1 MSTKSS
7 NWTKHCTYVVT
18 LSMSHAKKS
27 EDGNYLVTFDGE
39 EREIKTN
46 KFIFY
51 TASPVNYDGALKRIE
66 GTKGVYSV
74 EGNFRDKQ
82 FKPH

>member
-7 NWTKHCTYVVT
+7 NWTKHCIYVVT

-51 TASPVNYDGALKRIE
+51 TASPVNYDEALKRIE

>member
-7 NWTKHCTYVVT
+7 NWTKHCSYVVT
-18 LSMSHAKKS
+18 LSMPHAKKA
-27 EDGNYLVTFDGE
+27 ENGNYLVTFDGE
-39 EREIKTN
+39 EKEIKTN

-51 TASPVNYDGALKRIE
+51 TPSPVNYEQALKRIE

>member
-1 MSTKSS
+1 MSTQSA
-7 NWTKHCTYVVT
+7 NWTKPCSYVVT
-18 LSMSHAKKS
+18 LSMSHAKRS
-27 EDGNYLVTFDGE
+27 ENRNYLVTFDGE
-39 EREIKTN
+39 EREINTN
-46 KFIFY
+46 KFIFH
-51 TASPVNYDGALKRIE
+51 TVSPVNYDEALRRIE